1 MEKNKIKA
9 NSIYEFNKLR
19 HVLRYLF
26 ILVAAF
32 FIFVIIVQWFTIMGI
47 RSTAEDKIY
56 VSLDGELYAA
66 IPDERERV
74 NKDMC
79 LKLSE
84 LFVYNMF
91 SHDQYN
97 FDQRT
102 KLSESLLAKKDY
114 EFIMAGFINDEQNI
128 YKLYEKYDARTYFE
142 LDSMSFNQD
151 DKSVV
156 VFGQQIAVFGYGEE
170 SVSPL
175 NCKFKIGKIDR
186 SEKNPY
192 GLQISEF
199 NFIK

>member
-1 MEKNKIKA
+1 
-9 NSIYEFNKLR
+9 
-19 HVLRYLF
+19 
-26 ILVAAF
+26 
-32 FIFVIIVQWFTIMGI
+32 MGV

>member
-26 ILVAAF
+26 ILVSAF
-32 FIFVIIVQWFTIMGI
+32 FIFVIIVQWFTIMGV